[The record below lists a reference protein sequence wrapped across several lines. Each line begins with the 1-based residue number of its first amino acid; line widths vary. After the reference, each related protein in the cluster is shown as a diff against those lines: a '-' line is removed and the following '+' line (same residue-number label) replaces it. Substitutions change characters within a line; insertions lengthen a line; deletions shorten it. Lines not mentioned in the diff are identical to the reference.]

1 MSFINSEETN
11 LNKDN
16 FPKLVDR
23 TIKVSNITRGVPLR
37 KPHFKATDL
46 SQVNKNHGNQNIFK
60 NEMKSAVEEFNKCDE
75 SINDFQENKRID
87 TLKVLKSEP
96 FTPYKISEDIPV
108 VRSEDILLSNS
119 KEPNIDDVQGK
130 ISLNGIKSD
139 YGLES
144 ESFYV
149 NEVIVKFL
157 QKNLIAKCRFK
168 FTGNEKITFDHPIG
182 VAELKSKEIIV
193 ADTFANRL
201 LLFNEKC
208 EFIRQ
213 IASSSVLKHPSA
225 IVVLPD
231 GKFAVRN
238 NKEIIV
244 FSPDCTF
251 LKSFGSDFLKKPYGI
266 AEDGQGNVI
275 TVDSGNS
282 DSLNIV
288 FIDVTTGN
296 MVKKIPVIDA
306 VKPDQQCTSKPR
318 FITFRHPSTLLVVD
332 LGLDKVFIINV
343 RTGIVVKS
351 FGSSGNGIGQFRDPS
366 GIACEADGFILVG
379 DSRNHRIQIFTPCGE
394 FVCVLRL
401 DRPLRRP
408 SGISLTQD
416 GHLFVLNYW
425 ENSLVKY
432 QFCSHE

>member
-1 MSFINSEETN
+1 
-11 LNKDN
+11 
-16 FPKLVDR
+16 
-23 TIKVSNITRGVPLR
+23 
-37 KPHFKATDL
+37 H
-46 SQVNKNHGNQNIFK
+46 
-60 NEMKSAVEEFNKCDE
+60 
-75 SINDFQENKRID
+75 
-87 TLKVLKSEP
+87 

-108 VRSEDILLSNS
+108 VRSEDILLINS
-119 KEPNIDDVQGK
+119 KEPNIDDVQDK

-213 IASSSVLKHPSA
+213 IA
-225 IVVLPD
+225 
-231 GKFAVRN
+231 R
-238 NKEIIV
+238 
-244 FSPDCTF
+244 
-251 LKSFGSDFLKKPYGI
+251 I
-266 AEDGQGNVI
+266 AEDGHGNVI

-282 DSLNIV
+282 DSFNIV

-318 FITFRHPSTLLVVD
+318 FITFRQPSTLLVVD

-343 RTGIVVKS
+343 RTGMVVKS

-379 DSRNHRIQIFTPCGE
+379 DSRNHRIQIFTPYGE

-416 GHLFVLNYW
+416 DNG
-425 ENSLVKY
+425 
-432 QFCSHE
+432 